1 MSLVPFDPF
10 RQLDNMRRD
19 LNRLFSTDLG
29 MDREFGI
36 PKVDVYEAENEVVAT
51 CDLPGL
57 EKKDDVQIHIND
69 QNTLTISGMIQRSNE
84 IKEDRMHMQERFTGR
99 FQRTI
104 PLPSPV
110 SLEGNA
116 KATYKNGV
124 LEIRM
129 PKMQD
134 DSQNR
139 NKIDVDFH

>member
-36 PKVDVYEAENEVVAT
+36 PKVDVYETENEVVAT

-84 IKEDRMHMQERFTGR
+84 IKEDRMHKQERFTGR

>member
-36 PKVDVYEAENEVVAT
+36 PKVDVYETENEVVAT

-84 IKEDRMHMQERFTGR
+84 IKEDRMHKQERFTGR

-110 SLEGNA
+110 SLEGNT

>member
-19 LNRLFSTDLG
+19 LNRLFSTDFG

-36 PKVDVYEAENEVVAT
+36 PKVDVYETENEVVAT

-69 QNTLTISGMIQRSNE
+69 QNTLTISGIIQRSNE
-84 IKEDRMHMQERFTGR
+84 IKEDRMHKQERFTGR

-134 DSQNR
+134 DGQNR